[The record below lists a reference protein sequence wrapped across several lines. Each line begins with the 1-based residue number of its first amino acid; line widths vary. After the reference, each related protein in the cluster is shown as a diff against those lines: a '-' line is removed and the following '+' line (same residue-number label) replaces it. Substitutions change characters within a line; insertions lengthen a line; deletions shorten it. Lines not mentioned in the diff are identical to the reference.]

1 MLNRILQFHLE
12 HRWLVLIGL
21 AGIVV
26 AGVWAMLHIPIDAF
40 PDLTNNQVTVVTEA
54 RSRSADGTLIGGSR
68 PRLVAVQDIAIEAD
82 FTWPGGGRSIY
93 FRDPAGNCLE
103 LAEPAIWKLT

>member
-26 AGVWAMLHIPIDAF
+26 AGVWAMLHIPIDAL
-40 PDLTNNQVTVVTEA
+40 DRKST
-54 RSRSADGTLIGGSR
+54 
-68 PRLVAVQDIAIEAD
+68 RLNSSH
-82 FTWPGGGRSIY
+82 T
-93 FRDPAGNCLE
+93 
-103 LAEPAIWKLT
+103 